1 MSTSSSPRSGTSVPP
16 VSTSKSQ
23 RLINLVICLRS
34 TNAYLSAEEIR
45 RMVQGYDDCGSED
58 AFLRMFERDK
68 RELRDV
74 GVPLEQGASL
84 APGSPA
90 GYRILS
96 QGYELPE
103 ISLTPEQ
110 AGVLAVAAE
119 VWREGERSARAD
131 GALAKLSAAGL
142 DPVHEVGTT
151 VAVADPG
158 ELSVAALVAEAVA
171 GGRTLEFSHTPPGA
185 SDPVPRRL
193 EPWWTGSRHGH
204 WYVVGH
210 DLDRGEP
217 RTFRLVRMS
226 EVRVG
231 RQGRTAPVP
240 PTGDVVGLLD
250 AALARVN
257 PVAPST
263 VWVADGHA
271 AELRAMA
278 SSAVPAD
285 RYGRSGADLEVT
297 APLGELAA
305 LVAAQ
310 GPDAVALGPEQLRD
324 RVRGV
329 LSAAVEAAR

>member
-1 MSTSSSPRSGTSVPP
+1 M
-16 VSTSKSQ
+16 STSKSQ
-23 RLINLVICLRS
+23 RLVNLVICLRS
-34 TNAYLSAEEIR
+34 TNAFLSAEEIR
-45 RMVQGYDDCGSED
+45 RMVQGYDDCESEP

-74 GVPLEQGASL
+74 GVPIEQGASL

-90 GYRILS
+90 GYRIPA

-103 ISLTPEQ
+103 ITLTPEQ

-131 GALAKLSAAGL
+131 GALAKLSAAGV
-142 DPVHEVGTT
+142 DPVRDGGTT

-158 ELSVAALVAEAVA
+158 ELAVAALVAEAVA
-171 GGRTLEFSHTPPGA
+171 EGRLLEFSHSPPGA
-185 SDPVPRRL
+185 ASPTDRRV

-204 WYVVGH
+204 WYLVGH

-226 EVRVG
+226 GVRVG
-231 RQGRTAPVP
+231 RRGRTAAVP
-240 PTGDVVGLLD
+240 PTDAVLGLLD
-250 AALARVN
+250 DALARVN
-257 PVAPST
+257 PVTPAT

-278 SSAVPAD
+278 SRATPA
-285 RYGRSGADLEVT
+285 RRSGRDGAELSVA

-310 GPDAVALGPEQLRD
+310 GPDAVALGPEGLRD
-324 RVRGV
+324 RVV
-329 LSAAVEAAR
+329 TILTAAVEVAR